1 MSHYPDQQEEYNEE
15 CSTQRGSKMIKFY
28 EDKADFHNKQMKAA
42 FELNKEKAVAF
53 HKKEYLNYIE
63 MLEHMRSQQL
73 TENKGV

>member
-1 MSHYPDQQEEYNEE
+1 MQ
-15 CSTQRGSKMIKFY
+15 
-28 EDKADFHNKQMKAA
+28 AA

-73 TENKGV
+73 TETKGV